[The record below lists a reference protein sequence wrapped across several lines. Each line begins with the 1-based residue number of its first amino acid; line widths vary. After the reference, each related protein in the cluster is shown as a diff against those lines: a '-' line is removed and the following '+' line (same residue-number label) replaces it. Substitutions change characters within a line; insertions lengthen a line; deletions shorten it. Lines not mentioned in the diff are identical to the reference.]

1 MENHHAGYLP
11 LVCEGMR
18 VDKENI
24 VVSAYKRAED
34 GDGIVVR
41 MYEAYKERKTVTLS
55 IPNAKSVVL
64 CDLNENEIETMHL
77 ENNQVVFQIKPF
89 EIITIKIKG

>member
-1 MENHHAGYLP
+1 MIET
-11 LVCEGMR
+11 V
-18 VDKENI
+18 
-24 VVSAYKRAED
+24 KRAED